1 MSNYYFNLYYFYFF
15 NVQFLLGLER
25 ERADMATETESL
37 DILEE
42 RVKRLEEKIF
52 GPLPK
57 DAEYPEVR
65 VMHGY
70 GLKRL
75 GRGSFP

>member
-1 MSNYYFNLYYFYFF
+1 
-15 NVQFLLGLER
+15 
-25 ERADMATETESL
+25 MATEPESL
-37 DILEE
+37 DILED

-65 VMHGY
+65 VLQGHN
-70 GLKRL
+70 LKRL
-75 GRGSFP
+75 DRG